1 MKIKKVKLIEVKK
14 ITASSN
20 YKVEDFTDY
29 EVDEMLQDF
38 QFLLLK
44 KDGFQQLCLLTSPR
58 NESESEYYYEY
69 ETKKNQN
76 LSKNGKYACAKPVKA
91 DFYVGDNNFLIVPY
105 GTKKAKSCSFD
116 LFVDNTETFDLD
128 EDFEENYY
136 LFEDDPNFKLQDMPL
151 NFLKALSEYVNDSL
165 SLNDPNYSR
174 PVKKRISDQELKLKI
189 KRHIKVSFKENH
201 SDSRTTYNNMTYK
214 IVDSLIG
221 GNLHKVIEFQ
231 EPDSLKEYRYNN
243 RTTVLKNNVE
253 YTNFK
258 KYQNFFITKKN
269 NQFGCQDI
277 YGRTFLKEQF
287 NTIEILKNSN
297 PFIVAYGKKSSFIF
311 HYSTRTEDLDTLFVG
326 TLKSKYKLNGSSLF
340 ICLDSTKN
348 EQFNGFIRCIYR
360 AKDYLNYSGYECKK
374 VEPTFDSIVPT
385 FWFPNLFYTYKNNT
399 TGMIDINGETVFSC
413 MYDSIQ
419 IPYFFKTKEDK
430 NRFEE
435 YEVYGTNVSLDL
447 FVRFICFKEDS
458 IQIFS
463 QNRLEENGNKLELI
477 SQYKMNPNSFS
488 ISEDGKFIVQKISE
502 KSYSIYTENGRLLA
516 TNISQKPEPITI
528 QIPRNQFW
536 WISVKDENNTP
547 YLIGKNNTLFKL

>member
-1 MKIKKVKLIEVKK
+1 M
-14 ITASSN
+14 
-20 YKVEDFTDY
+20 
-29 EVDEMLQDF
+29 
-38 QFLLLK
+38 
-44 KDGFQQLCLLTSPR
+44 
-58 NESESEYYYEY
+58 
-69 ETKKNQN
+69 
-76 LSKNGKYACAKPVKA
+76 
-91 DFYVGDNNFLIVPY
+91 GDNNFLIVPY

-348 EQFNGFIRCIYR
+348 EQFNGLIRCIYR
-360 AKDYLNYSGYECKK
+360 AKDYLNYTGYECKK

-488 ISEDGKFIVQKISE
+488 ISEDGKFIVQKIAE
-502 KSYSIYTENGRLLA
+502 KNYSIYAENGRLLA
-516 TNISQKPEPITI
+516 KNISQKPEPMTI